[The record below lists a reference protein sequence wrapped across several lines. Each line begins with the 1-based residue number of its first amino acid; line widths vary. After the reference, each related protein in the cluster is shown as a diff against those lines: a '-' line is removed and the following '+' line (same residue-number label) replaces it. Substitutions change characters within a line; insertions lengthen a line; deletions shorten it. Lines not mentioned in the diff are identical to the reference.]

1 MSSFLDSSFPSRVP
15 LPWQDS
21 IPPESSESVC
31 GGRISSFSKGQSI
44 QWVSGESQF
53 HPVLLL
59 SLSMAIHCIRVR
71 GRKCYRCVKQ
81 VKKPI
86 RDPFR
91 VRISNRSLFGS
102 LGRVLSIECKMVA
115 IISTASQAQAN
126 NGANPTNNKGS
137 ITRLTR
143 VGDRTREGHSG
154 HKNLPC
160 SIITEIKKGQRPH
173 GWGRGESAHLPDPSM
188 QS

>member
-1 MSSFLDSSFPSRVP
+1 MSKWALFLDSSFPSRVP

-53 HPVLLL
+53 NPVLLL

-91 VRISNRSLFGS
+91 VIISNRSLFGS

-115 IISTASQAQAN
+115 IISTALTASAASQPFSSAPSTQMK
-126 NGANPTNNKGS
+126 NKNQHLE
-137 ITRLTR
+137 RLC
-143 VGDRTREGHSG
+143 GRTELAFFRSLHRNS
-154 HKNLPC
+154 
-160 SIITEIKKGQRPH
+160 
-173 GWGRGESAHLPDPSM
+173 
-188 QS
+188 